1 MFELIKLLSHDKDT
15 MHNFENSAHATSN
28 MRMQQNEE
36 EKLMM
41 QISKLQ
47 DRNYKLINEIQ
58 TLRTEKAFAQHQTT
72 GDSLRK
78 QDISRL
84 QQSLDTQIEENA
96 RLQEKI
102 KMLQSSQC
110 HGSQTKADR
119 ATPPAKT
126 FVNQDSVRINDLET
140 EVQTLQTVIAKQYAE
155 QQQMYEDKKCADG

>member
-58 TLRTEKAFAQHQTT
+58 TLRTEKAFA
-72 GDSLRK
+72 
-78 QDISRL
+78 
-84 QQSLDTQIEENA
+84 
-96 RLQEKI
+96 
-102 KMLQSSQC
+102 
-110 HGSQTKADR
+110 
-119 ATPPAKT
+119 
-126 FVNQDSVRINDLET
+126 
-140 EVQTLQTVIAKQYAE
+140 
-155 QQQMYEDKKCADG
+155 